1 MKPTSRLTLL
11 GILLAFATLNP
22 PTSAAATHQTGTD
35 GDDVPLSVDQRI
47 ARVAGALQ
55 EREQVAEQSISEIK
69 PEGLGAAI
77 ASFLNRRGG
86 GGFVNRGG
94 GAFVNRGGA
103 WGNGFRNGGGFLNRR
118 W

>member
-1 MKPTSRLTLL
+1 MEEESDAPIS
-11 GILLAFATLNP
+11 I
-22 PTSAAATHQTGTD
+22 D
-35 GDDVPLSVDQRI
+35 GRI
-47 ARVAGALQ
+47 ARVAGALE
-55 EREQVAEQSISEIK
+55 ERERAAEQSIAELK

-94 GAFVNRGGA
+94 GGFLNRGGG
-103 WGNGFRNGGGFLNRR
+103 WGNGFRNGGGFFNRR